1 MRVLIIEDEKSLA
14 DLVGN
19 RLKKQN
25 IIINWGKKWKKKIIL
40 VIIVGLVRVVVSI
53 EIFFIYT
60 KTTRANFNNNPQIPN
75 NNNTQSNR

>member
-19 RLKKQN
+19 RLKKN

-40 VIIVGLVRVVVSI
+40 VIIVGLVRVVVSTG
-53 EIFFIYT
+53 IFFIYT
-60 KTTRANFNNNPQIPN
+60 KPTRANFNNNP
-75 NNNTQSNR
+75 

>member
-25 IIINWGKKWKKKIIL
+25 IIINWGKKWKKKL
-40 VIIVGLVRVVVSI
+40 
-53 EIFFIYT
+53 Y
-60 KTTRANFNNNPQIPN
+60 
-75 NNNTQSNR
+75 